1 MEASRSHK
9 PKPVRAARRVPGKR
23 EANKLDKL
31 NRLKRA
37 ARELFTSIGYDEA
50 TTRQIAKQ
58 AGVASGTLFT
68 YATTKRD
75 LLFLVSND
83 LLDEARDMAAASFRA
98 NRSIQH
104 NFIAFCAVF
113 YKVLQAQPE
122 LSKLVL
128 RELLFYDSGIHSMQA
143 LANRARTLK
152 SIESI
157 VLNALARGEIRPVE
171 PPEFIAW
178 LLFSLFQSEN
188 RRWLAMEP
196 RDLAEGLSHLWS
208 SVAVILNGLAVKPA
222 PRTPPRALLLSLTAL
237 KDR

>member
-1 MEASRSHK
+1 
-9 PKPVRAARRVPGKR
+9 
-23 EANKLDKL
+23 
-31 NRLKRA
+31 
-37 ARELFTSIGYDEA
+37 
-50 TTRQIAKQ
+50 
-58 AGVASGTLFT
+58 
-68 YATTKRD
+68 
-75 LLFLVSND
+75 
-83 LLDEARDMAAASFRA
+83 
-98 NRSIQH
+98 
-104 NFIAFCAVF
+104 
-113 YKVLQAQPE
+113 
-122 LSKLVL
+122 
-128 RELLFYDSGIHSMQA
+128 LLFYDSGIHSMQA

-178 LLFSLFQSEN
+178 LLFSVFQSEN